1 MASENPDNQQDGQS
15 KAYGESLDK
24 IEISK
29 SVAVAVVK
37 SSHNQ
42 EKKQA
47 TISNDRE
54 LESNTDSNSTIPKLQ
69 QKSRVILAQFP
80 IYEKIILFLLDYFE
94 SNNTK
99 IYESEGK
106 TEIPFQYLKYWINQ
120 KNVETEFTEK
130 PHNDKDAIEKYIN
143 DAKTDERKEINNRK
157 ISESLKQQIYD
168 YLNELLL

>member
-1 MASENPDNQQDGQS
+1 MTSENPDNKQDGQS
-15 KAYGESLDK
+15 NVYEESLDK

-42 EKKQA
+42 QTNAVNSSTPVSQNRLKQ
-47 TISNDRE
+47 
-54 LESNTDSNSTIPKLQ
+54 LVLQ
-69 QKSRVILAQFP
+69 QRSQLLLVQLP

-94 SNNTK
+94 KNNTT
-99 IYESEGK
+99 IYEDQYRRQISFYDLKRWTTERAVEKVFNEGIYNNALDL
-106 TEIPFQYLKYWINQ
+106 EN
-120 KNVETEFTEK
+120 
-130 PHNDKDAIEKYIN
+130 IEKYIN
-143 DAKTDERKEINNRK
+143 KAKTIERKEINNRK

>member
-1 MASENPDNQQDGQS
+1 MTSENPDNKQDGQS
-15 KAYGESLDK
+15 NVYEESLDK

-42 EKKQA
+42 QTNAVNSSTPVSQNRLKQ
-47 TISNDRE
+47 
-54 LESNTDSNSTIPKLQ
+54 LVLQ
-69 QKSRVILAQFP
+69 QRSQLILAQLP

-94 SNNTK
+94 KNNTT
-99 IYESEGK
+99 IYEYQYRRQISFYDLK
-106 TEIPFQYLKYWINQ
+106 RWTTERA
-120 KNVETEFTEK
+120 VEKVFNKGIYNHALDLENIK
-130 PHNDKDAIEKYIN
+130 KYIN
-143 DAKTDERKEINNRK
+143 EAKTDERKKINNRK

>member
-1 MASENPDNQQDGQS
+1 MTSEKPDNKQDEQS
-15 KAYGESLDK
+15 NAYKEPLDK

-42 EKKQA
+42 ENNAVNSSTPVSQNRLKQ
-47 TISNDRE
+47 
-54 LESNTDSNSTIPKLQ
+54 LVLQ
-69 QKSRVILAQFP
+69 QRSQLILVQLP

-94 SNNTK
+94 KNNTT
-99 IYESEGK
+99 IYEDQYRRQISFYDLKRWTTERAVEKVFNEGIYNHALDL
-106 TEIPFQYLKYWINQ
+106 EN
-120 KNVETEFTEK
+120 
-130 PHNDKDAIEKYIN
+130 IEKYIN
-143 DAKTDERKEINNRK
+143 EAKTDERNEINNRK